1 MESPADCNWIY
12 HPNPLAEEEV
22 KLDITWIAD
31 AKTAAALERQA
42 RCYEFASVKD
52 YLLQII
58 VTQLADDEEDTV
70 LSNDGRFVSGCY
82 AFDENLVPRNV

>member
-1 MESPADCNWIY
+1 METPADCNWIY

-22 KLDITWIAD
+22 KLDITWTAD

-52 YLLQII
+52 YLQ
-58 VTQLADDEEDTV
+58 VAAM
-70 LSNDGRFVSGCY
+70 VSFGSSDVFAC
-82 AFDENLVPRNV
+82 FQRQRLIP